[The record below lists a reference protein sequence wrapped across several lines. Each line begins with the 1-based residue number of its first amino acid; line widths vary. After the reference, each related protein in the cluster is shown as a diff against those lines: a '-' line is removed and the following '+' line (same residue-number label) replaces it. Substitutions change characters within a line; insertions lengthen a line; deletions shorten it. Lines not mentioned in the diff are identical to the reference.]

1 MNLFEMAEV
10 ARIKLT
16 ADGKTHKLAVRK
28 DQIIGDNGNSKLTPI
43 KRLRFV
49 YIDTGG
55 DEI

>member
-43 KRLRFV
+43 KRLRFA

-55 DEI
+55 D